1 MPVQYKCK
9 CGSNFDLR
17 DEFAGK
23 LVECPWCG
31 AAGQAPALSAALT
44 PASQA
49 DPLFDRD
56 MFLLNQKHLA
66 INEKYMVL
74 DEQGS
79 PLAFVERPA
88 LLGRQLLMLLA
99 MVAVA
104 GGIGGGG
111 VVASEALVPQDYQP
125 MVVAGAVILALFA
138 AVATMARLAPKRHIT
153 FFRDES
159 KRERLLLV
167 EQDQRLQWLDATFT
181 VRDGRGKPIAKFH
194 KNYLRDIFRKQWN
207 VADVRGRKI
216 CVAKEDS
223 IILSL
228 IRRLF
233 PQLGAF
239 FRTNFVFMRPSDEKP
254 YGEFQRKLTIL
265 DKYALDLREDRN
277 RELDRRIAL
286 ALGVMLDTG
295 ERR

>member
-1 MPVQYKCK
+1 MAVQYKCK

-31 AAGQAPALSAALT
+31 ATGQAPAVGAALT
-44 PASQA
+44 PTSQA
-49 DPLFDRD
+49 DPIFDRD
-56 MFLLNQKHLA
+56 LFLLNQKHLA

-74 DEQGS
+74 DEQGQ

-88 LLGRQLLMLLA
+88 FLGRQLLMLLA
-99 MVAVA
+99 TITAAAVV
-104 GGIGGGG
+104 GVGG
-111 VVASEALVPQDYQP
+111 VMASEALVPQEYQP
-125 MVVAGAVILALFA
+125 IVTAAAVILALFA
-138 AVATMARLAPKRHIT
+138 AVATMASLAPKRHVT

-159 KRERLLLV
+159 KRDRILVV
-167 EQDQRLQWLDATFT
+167 EQDQRLQWLEATFT
-181 VRDGRGKPIAKFH
+181 VRDGRGKPIARFY
-194 KNYLRDIFRKQWN
+194 KNYLRDIFRKRWD
-207 VADVRGRKI
+207 VEDVRGKKI

-239 FRTNFVFMRPSDEKP
+239 FRTNFVFMRPSDEKS

>member
-1 MPVQYKCK
+1 MAVQYKCP
-9 CGSNFDLR
+9 CGSAFALR

-23 LVECPWCG
+23 MVECPWCG
-31 AAGQAPALSAALT
+31 AAGQAPTLAAALT

-49 DPLFDRD
+49 DPVFDRD
-56 MFLLNQKHLA
+56 LFLLNQKTLT
-66 INEKYMVL
+66 IDERYVVL
-74 DEQGS
+74 DEQGK
-79 PLAFVERPA
+79 PLAFVERPTYFA
-88 LLGRQLLMLLA
+88 RQLGMLLG
-99 MVAVA
+99 MVAA
-104 GGIGGGG
+104 GGGFFAGCYYLSTVLPKVYEGPLILGGFLGGIAIGF
-111 VVASEALVPQDYQP
+111 LV
-125 MVVAGAVILALFA
+125 MV
-138 AVATMARLAPKRHIT
+138 RLVPKRHIT
-153 FFRDES
+153 FYRDES
-159 KRERLLLV
+159 KRERILLV
-167 EQDQRLQWLDATFT
+167 EQDEAVQLVRATFT
-181 VRDGRGKPIAKFH
+181 VRDGRGKPIAKFA
-194 KNYLRDIFRKQWN
+194 KNYLRDILRKQWV
-207 VADVRGRKI
+207 VADARGKQI

-239 FRTNFVFMRPSDEKP
+239 FRTNFVFMRPHDEKP

>member
-1 MPVQYKCK
+1 MAVQYKCK
-9 CGSNFDLR
+9 CGSNFALR

-31 AAGQAPALSAALT
+31 TSGQAPELSAALT

-49 DPLFDRD
+49 DPVFDRD
-56 MFLLNQKHLA
+56 LFLLNQKHLA
-66 INEKYMVL
+66 INEKYLVL
-74 DEQGS
+74 DEQGK
-79 PLAFVERPA
+79 PIAFVERPA

-99 MVAVA
+99 CVAVV
-104 GGIGGGG
+104 GSVFVIG
-111 VVASEALVPQDYQP
+111 ALTSDRVPEPYKP
-125 MVVAGAVILALFA
+125 AVFIAFVLFGLLAM
-138 AVATMARLAPKRHIT
+138 VATMQKLAPKRHIT

-159 KRERLLLV
+159 KRERILLV
-167 EQDQRLQWLDATFT
+167 EQDQSVQWLRGTFT
-181 VRDGRGKPIAKFH
+181 VRDGRGKPIAKFT
-194 KNYLRDIFRKQWN
+194 KNYLRDILRKQWL
-207 VADVRGRKI
+207 ATDVRGKDV

-239 FRTNFVFMRPSDEKP
+239 FRTNFVFMRPRDEKP

-265 DKYALDLREDRN
+265 DKYALDLREDAN